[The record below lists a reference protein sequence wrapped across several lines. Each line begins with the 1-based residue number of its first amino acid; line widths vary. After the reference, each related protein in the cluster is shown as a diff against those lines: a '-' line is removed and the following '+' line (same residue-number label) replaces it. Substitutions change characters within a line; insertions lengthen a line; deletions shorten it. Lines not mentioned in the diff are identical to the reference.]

1 MKREEEPL
9 PVRRL
14 IIDGVTHGVRKGRD
28 WDEVAWCDTADQ
40 PKEPGARWNDG
51 FRLPIKEAVWST
63 APITCLE
70 CINNGGPDG

>member
-28 WDEVAWCDTADQ
+28 WDEVAWC
-40 PKEPGARWNDG
+40 ARWNNR
-51 FRLPIKEAVWST
+51 FVPPIVDAVWST

-70 CINNGGPDG
+70 CINKGGPDG